1 MMEVRR
7 ALYSFLMVT
16 IYVVASMLS
25 SLSLIFCDHHHPHN
39 HHHTEC
45 HTECCCCGDVVT
57 ISADCC
63 DHHHPILGDNHTDYI
78 DSSSRHGSRTLQAI
92 ALIMAPAIVDNI
104 SGEQSLYSYTLFE
117 CQEDRSV
124 DLLDAVY
131 ISSVGLRAPPY
142 LA

>member
-1 MMEVRR
+1 MARRR

-25 SLSLIFCDHHHPHN
+25 SLSLIFCDHHHPH
-39 HHHTEC
+39 HHHHVEC
-45 HTECCCCGDVVT
+45 HAEGCSCGSEVT
-57 ISADCC
+57 LSADCC

-78 DSSSRHGSRTLQAI
+78 DSSLRNGSRASHAI

-104 SGEQSLYSYTLFE
+104 TSEQSLHSYKLFVHQGNI
-117 CQEDRSV
+117 QEMLPDV
-124 DLLDAVY
+124 VY
-131 ISSVGLRAPPY
+131 LSSVGLRAPPR